1 MMANLSY
8 LFIEM
13 NHFYSRLAAP
23 SADEAD
29 RVLGNSED
37 EILDS
42 IQLYA
47 KAIVGYFQESRQE
60 EWEGFLYQVLHV
72 QDDEDD
78 LGSQPD
84 NPDPV
89 QYITRVFSGY
99 PGINDLCER
108 APWRIEGLLNLARF
122 LSQDTWMSRDR
133 LVDFLNNNQE
143 RYMNTI
149 PSGPEG
155 LRSGGGALIS
165 GLTGFRIV
173 AGTDLS
179 TQRDELFRVREWVFS
194 PPPGTP
200 MWYMQYLEKFV
211 DNAVSELSGTDPD
224 VGLTYAFDMRFAQGD
239 AIMAALDADWM
250 IDFSWITDTIEEKL
264 AAVAGGAVGY
274 HWLND
279 TQTSNNTLHRRDY
292 LVDPVPPY
300 FHHQRLLSAL
310 NTDTIPLH
318 TQPYRRDSSGGE
330 GITVFILDT
339 GFDLSGYGVSLS
351 RKYGLDS
358 ALTDHTGI

>member
-1 MMANLSY
+1 
-8 LFIEM
+8 
-13 NHFYSRLAAP
+13 
-23 SADEAD
+23 
-29 RVLGNSED
+29 
-37 EILDS
+37 
-42 IQLYA
+42 
-47 KAIVGYFQESRQE
+47 
-60 EWEGFLYQVLHV
+60 
-72 QDDEDD
+72 
-78 LGSQPD
+78 
-84 NPDPV
+84 
-89 QYITRVFSGY
+89 
-99 PGINDLCER
+99 
-108 APWRIEGLLNLARF
+108 
-122 LSQDTWMSRDR
+122 
-133 LVDFLNNNQE
+133 
-143 RYMNTI
+143 MNTI